1 MTTEEGSMK
10 KQWQQQQGVA
20 SQGIAWIRSM
30 AGVPAALV
38 STQAQ
43 GPEQEWLGWDGWV
56 SVSAAARP

>member
-1 MTTEEGSMK
+1 MK